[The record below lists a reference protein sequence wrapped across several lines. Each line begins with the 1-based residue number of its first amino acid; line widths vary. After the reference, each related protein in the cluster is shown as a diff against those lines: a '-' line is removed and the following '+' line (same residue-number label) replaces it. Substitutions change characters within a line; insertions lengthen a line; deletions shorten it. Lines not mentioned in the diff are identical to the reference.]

1 MHSNGICMHTHT
13 HTHPHTHTHTHT
25 HAHILWSSVQTSL
38 TELCFATGSAQLWTL
53 HATVAS
59 ELLTHSQH
67 TQHMFIH
74 RHLRALVGHQEMK
87 GSFSLEGDERIEEEK
102 RWRKRRS
109 VSVVWCRFL
118 QQRQCDSPKEKHNRW
133 EKNIALSSIFSVVLH
148 LAHLDIHW
156 NTCTLEAVVIPAD
169 RTWQSRTVGKFYN
182 FIRAN

>member
-1 MHSNGICMHTHT
+1 MYNVKVIHHVHSDGICMHTHT
-13 HTHPHTHTHTHT
+13 HTHT
-25 HAHILWSSVQTSL
+25 HAHNLWSSVQTSL

-67 TQHMFIH
+67 TQHIFIH

-118 QQRQCDSPKEKHNRW
+118 QQRQCDSPKENTTERKTSLWAPFFRW
-133 EKNIALSSIFSVVLH
+133 F
-148 LAHLDIHW
+148 
-156 NTCTLEAVVIPAD
+156 CT
-169 RTWQSRTVGKFYN
+169 
-182 FIRAN
+182 